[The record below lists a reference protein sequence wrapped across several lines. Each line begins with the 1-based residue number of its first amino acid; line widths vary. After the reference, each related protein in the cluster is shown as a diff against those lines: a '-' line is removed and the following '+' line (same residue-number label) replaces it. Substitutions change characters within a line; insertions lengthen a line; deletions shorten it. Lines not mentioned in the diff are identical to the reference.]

1 MPCWLTLSVCSAES
15 LMMNCWSQKW
25 EEPYLLGAKQLSSH
39 WLRRVSIFPHSQT
52 HNVRVSRD
60 RVTEC
65 SEHCEDRQRGQEENI
80 QHIHRKTARGGL
92 RDCKFQVSM
101 FGFVIHGPLFVL
113 MSSEG
118 TLVCHVL
125 HFECMPHG
133 FVWLSGFSLSL
144 CFQPS
149 DSTIRLTIRFI

>member
-113 MSSEG
+113 ISSEG

-125 HFECMPHG
+125 NACLMVLFDWAAFHF
-133 FVWLSGFSLSL
+133 SL